1 MNTFEIALRTNQL
14 PEKIEEL
21 VPMMFAGNAA
31 VKFIDE
37 KLKLI
42 DYETTKNPSDLLE
55 EQRKQTIKDGQAMG
69 EMLIKIM
76 DRIGELSYQAER
88 RKETKPRRKS
98 RKDVSQKEISKELND
113 GAREKAKLFGL
124 KSRQQLHAARVIH
137 KNPDVVAHTVKKAKE
152 LDDIPNVTMVVKEVK
167 HKKDMAKM
175 KERAERAE
183 NNKSE
188 FRLGLEEQQ
197 YISALELALMKIP
210 RKTPVKWTEQGL
222 EKATAIVL
230 QINKRLQHFNEVI
243 NNKRLK

>member
-76 DRIGELSYQAER
+76 GRIGKLAE
-88 RKETKPRRKS
+88 EMPRESPKKS
-98 RKDVSQKEISKELND
+98 ISNQGLQFSNGKRHKDDNRYGYDK
-113 GAREKAKLFGL
+113 AAKLGL
-124 KSRQQLHAARVIH
+124 KNRKQLTAAKTIH
-137 KNPDVVAHTVKKAKE
+137 RNPDVVKETIKKAKE

-210 RKTPVKWTEQGL
+210 RKTPAKWTEQGL